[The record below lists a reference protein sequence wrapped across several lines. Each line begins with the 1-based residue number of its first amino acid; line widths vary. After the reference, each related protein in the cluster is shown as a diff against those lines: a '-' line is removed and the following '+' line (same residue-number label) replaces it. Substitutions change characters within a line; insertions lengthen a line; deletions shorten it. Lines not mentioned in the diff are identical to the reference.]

1 VAKPIGSQNPAE
13 CGDEGNGGP
22 VARPITHSLIKALK
36 NVPGFDVLDDR
47 TLLRIVGASVNLSWP
62 AGSRVFEKG
71 NPGEALYIVLSG
83 QVRIYDVVDGQEVEV
98 ARTRPGDYFGE
109 MSLLLTSTHT
119 KSVQAVEES
128 ELLVLMK
135 ESFQKLLDSYPEVA
149 EIVHR
154 RLRDRLPERH
164 VEETEVGVAE
174 LGAGP

>member
-1 VAKPIGSQNPAE
+1 MT
-13 CGDEGNGGP
+13 
-22 VARPITHSLIKALK
+22 RPITHSLIKALR

-47 TLLRIVGASVNLSWP
+47 TLLRIVGASVNLAWP
-62 AGSRVFEKG
+62 AGSLVFEKG

-83 QVRIYDVVDGQEVEV
+83 QVRIFDVVDGKEVEI

-109 MSLLLTSTHT
+109 MSLLLTSAHT
-119 KSVQAVEES
+119 KSVQAVEDS

-135 ESFQKLLDSYPEVA
+135 DSFRRLLDSYPEMA

-164 VEETEVGVAE
+164 VEETEMDAAE
-174 LGAGP
+174 IGARP

>member
-1 VAKPIGSQNPAE
+1 
-13 CGDEGNGGP
+13 

-174 LGAGP
+174 LGAGS